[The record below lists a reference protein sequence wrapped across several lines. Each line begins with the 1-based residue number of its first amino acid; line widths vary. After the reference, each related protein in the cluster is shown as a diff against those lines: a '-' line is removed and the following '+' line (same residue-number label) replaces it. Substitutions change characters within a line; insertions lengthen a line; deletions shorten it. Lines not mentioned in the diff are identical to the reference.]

1 MSDVLI
7 IGGGQA
13 GCMVAINLRKQ
24 KFKGSI
30 TIVTDEAYFP
40 YQRPPL
46 ANGFLT
52 GTNKADSLCV
62 KCEN

>member
-30 TIVTDEAYFP
+30 TIVTD
-40 YQRPPL
+40 L
-46 ANGFLT
+46 
-52 GTNKADSLCV
+52 SLIHI
-62 KCEN
+62 